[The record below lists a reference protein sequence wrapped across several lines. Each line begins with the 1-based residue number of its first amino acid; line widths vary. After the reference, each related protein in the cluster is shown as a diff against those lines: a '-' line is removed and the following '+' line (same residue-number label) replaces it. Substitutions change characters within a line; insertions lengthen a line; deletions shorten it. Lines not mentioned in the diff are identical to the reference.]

1 MSENKLKNF
10 LVNGFQALD
19 DKREEPTEEETVAAS
34 TESVETCSD
43 SIGQTAET
51 GEVDVEPK
59 APVIDSGDLREI
71 RDELLRMRY
80 ILEDLRDA
88 QPPTVE
94 APKVEL
100 PDMTPYLTSRE
111 QMKAVTA
118 SIEKR
123 DADLSN
129 KNLVRAMEQIAVMRE
144 DFFRLCQGMKERI
157 NELSA
162 ADVLSSFEAYEV
174 DMENILS
181 DGGVYIGPFDFDK
194 LNTLHQRIIGV
205 VPTDDMEKNGTI
217 AERLTD
223 GYKIGNKVLLKEKVK
238 IYKFTEASKASETD
252 SQTVCDKESGKDQE
266 EEE

>member
-19 DKREEPTEEETVAAS
+19 DKRGETAEADA
-34 TESVETCSD
+34 VE
-43 SIGQTAET
+43 TAET
-51 GEVDVEPK
+51 EGETIRSDVGNGEVDIDV
-59 APVIDSGDLREI
+59 PVQMSEDQDMREI
-71 RDELLRMRY
+71 RDELLKIRY

-88 QPPTVE
+88 QPQPVE
-94 APKVEL
+94 VPKVEL
-100 PDMTPYLTSRE
+100 PDMSPYLTSRE
-111 QMKAVTA
+111 QMKNITA

-123 DADLSN
+123 DADASN
-129 KNLVRAMEQIAVMRE
+129 KNLVKVMEQIAVMRE

-157 NELSA
+157 NDLSA
-162 ADVLSSFEAYEV
+162 EDVLSSFEAYEV

-181 DGGVYIGPFDFDK
+181 DGGVYIGPFEFDK

-205 VPTDDMEKNGTI
+205 IPTDDVEKNGMI

-238 IYKFTEASKASETD
+238 IYKFTEAMEAKKTD
-252 SQTVCDKESGKDQE
+252 SETVCDKESGKEQE